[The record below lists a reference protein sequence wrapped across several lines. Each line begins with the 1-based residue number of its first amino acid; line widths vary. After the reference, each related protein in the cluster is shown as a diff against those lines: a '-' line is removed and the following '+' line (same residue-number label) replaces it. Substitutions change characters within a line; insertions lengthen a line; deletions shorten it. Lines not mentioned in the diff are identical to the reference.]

1 MISYKEFLKYTEG
14 SNYDDEEWK
23 DIDQEDLYNDE
34 ELDEFAKH
42 FDGDYYDYYDD
53 DEVDEINTHPSIAP
67 AGKGLIGDDAE
78 LGNHPVINEQD
89 HSSPPEERRQ
99 EQPEQPS
106 QPENHNPTEEHRQ
119 EQPEQPSQPESHNPP
134 EVEKPNEVHQEQTV
148 GNTCLLY
155 TSPSPRDRQKSRM
168 PSSA

>member
-1 MISYKEFLKYTEG
+1 MCV
-14 SNYDDEEWK
+14 D
-23 DIDQEDLYNDE
+23 
-34 ELDEFAKH
+34 
-42 FDGDYYDYYDD
+42 DYYDD

-106 QPENHNPTEEHRQ
+106 QPENHNPPEEHRQ

-148 GNTCLLY
+148 GNTEHE
-155 TSPSPRDRQKSRM
+155 TKEEQNHEKENTKPEDGNPTET
-168 PSSA
+168 